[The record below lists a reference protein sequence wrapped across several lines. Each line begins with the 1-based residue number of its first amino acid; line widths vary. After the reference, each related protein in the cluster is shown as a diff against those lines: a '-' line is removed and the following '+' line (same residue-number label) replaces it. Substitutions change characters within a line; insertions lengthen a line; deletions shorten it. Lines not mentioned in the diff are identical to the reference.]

1 MSLKSALQDLKE
13 TTLSAVTGLL
23 GKLAYLASLRGG
35 QGRYE
40 HWGME
45 NVHGSESSER
55 ALRQAHMEVV
65 TRLLRTP
72 LPSLVEDLKES
83 SQGSGVAGL
92 EYVEK
97 MRGRFQDLLPEG
109 RHNTPVSA
117 HLNSILVALS
127 SLEKNRGRATR
138 STS

>member
-1 MSLKSALQDLKE
+1 MSLKSALQDLK
-13 TTLSAVTGLL
+13 

-127 SLEKNRGRATR
+127 SLERYRGRATR

>member
-127 SLEKNRGRATR
+127 SLERYRGRATR